1 MNALMN
7 AVLTVRVLQNCN
19 FSVTMCKLDSCNI
32 LNIQIN
38 EYWEPCVDCCG
49 LLICHFFI
57 LLCVILSLLMF
68 WKFKLMNTKKVVLT
82 VKVLQNLNL
91 FILLSV
97 CLPLVLLLIVKLM
110 NTGKLVL
117 TVEVLQVI
125 LFSFYYVYAQLFGQF
140 LRLAPKFST
149 ILERIIEI
157 EILKEK
163 KTWKKT
169 WKKTFL

>member
-1 MNALMN
+1 
-7 AVLTVRVLQNCN
+7 
-19 FSVTMCKLDSCNI
+19 
-32 LNIQIN
+32 
-38 EYWEPCVDCCG
+38 
-49 LLICHFFI
+49 
-57 LLCVILSLLMF
+57 
-68 WKFKLMNTKKVVLT
+68 MNTKKVVLT
-82 VKVLQNLNL
+82 VKVLQNFNL

-163 KTWKKT
+163 KT
-169 WKKTFL
+169 

>member
-1 MNALMN
+1 
-7 AVLTVRVLQNCN
+7 
-19 FSVTMCKLDSCNI
+19 
-32 LNIQIN
+32 
-38 EYWEPCVDCCG
+38 
-49 LLICHFFI
+49 
-57 LLCVILSLLMF
+57 
-68 WKFKLMNTKKVVLT
+68 MNTKKVVLT

-97 CLPLVLLLIVKLM
+97 CLPLVLLLM

-163 KTWKKT
+163 KT
-169 WKKTFL
+169 